1 MYNEETEYKRLSSSI
16 NRDTNNKMKEKL
28 LKITKQK
35 NSKNFSTKRFQLQ
48 IGQGQNAQIYKSI
61 KLKVTES
68 QIDGV
73 I

>member
-35 NSKNFSTKRFQLQ
+35 KSKHFSTKRF
-48 IGQGQNAQIYKSI
+48 
-61 KLKVTES
+61 
-68 QIDGV
+68 
-73 I
+73 